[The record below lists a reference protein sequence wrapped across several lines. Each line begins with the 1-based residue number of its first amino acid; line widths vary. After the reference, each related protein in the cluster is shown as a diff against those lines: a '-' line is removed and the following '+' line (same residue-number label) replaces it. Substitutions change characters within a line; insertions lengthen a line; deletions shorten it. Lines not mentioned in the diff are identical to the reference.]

1 MHSNAWSWRAQAAN
15 AQLPEAR
22 RQEARLWPSA
32 VLADVPGWGG
42 FEAQPSGAEWP
53 HQTGS
58 QPEAPALRHA
68 ATDADEQQL
77 AEQVRP
83 GFAPEPVVK
92 SSSGALQSDAVA

>member
-1 MHSNAWSWRAQAAN
+1 MQSDAWSWRAQAAD

-42 FEAQPSGAEWP
+42 FEAQPAGAEWQR
-53 HQTGS
+53 QTGS
-58 QPEAPALRHA
+58 EPEAPALRHA

-83 GFAPEPVVK
+83 APHAKP
-92 SSSGALQSDAVA
+92 S